1 MNEDKGLN
9 KQEKMDK
16 ISLMYQA
23 KMEGVTTAK
32 WHQMCE
38 KADLDLGDSVEEN
51 IYFICFQAGFCEG
64 GLLMN
69 DIWLNHLNSNIN
81 TSEDIDE

>member
-1 MNEDKGLN
+1 MNEDKNLN

-23 KMEGVTTAK
+23 KMEGAITVE
-32 WHQMCE
+32 WHKMCE

-69 DIWLNHLNSNIN
+69 NIWLNYLNSNIN
-81 TSEDIDE
+81 TNEDIDE